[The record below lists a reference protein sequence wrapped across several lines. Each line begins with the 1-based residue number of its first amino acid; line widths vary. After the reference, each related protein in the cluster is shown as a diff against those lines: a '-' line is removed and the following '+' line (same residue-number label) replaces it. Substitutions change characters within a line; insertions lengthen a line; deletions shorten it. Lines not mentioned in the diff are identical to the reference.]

1 MKKIIA
7 NNLSRKKKKRRYI
20 KLPEA
25 LQVAGSFNRPGLT
38 FNKPDL
44 KIKVPPF
51 KVAPIKVAGDQVR
64 LKEIRLKTLRE
75 MNSIQTGDKERN
87 FQQTKIAKT
96 KTKKKVS
103 FGPVTTHIFEPS
115 NNLNLNLNTSGIKR
129 NSTPITPRSSQ

>member
-7 NNLSRKKKKRRYI
+7 NNLSSKKKKRRYI

-25 LQVAGSFNRPGLT
+25 LQVADSFNGPRLT
-38 FNKPDL
+38 FNKLDL
-44 KIKVPPF
+44 KITVPPN
-51 KVAPIKVAGDQVR
+51 KVAPIKVAGDQAR

-96 KTKKKVS
+96 NTKKRVS
-103 FGPVTTHIFEPS
+103 FGPVTTHIFEPGS
-115 NNLNLNLNTSGIKR
+115 NLNLNLNTSGIER
-129 NSTPITPRSSQ
+129 NSTPITPRPSQ